1 MTNDGNR
8 QAAPRMEIAGVA
20 AQIAKLGHMTIG
32 ELRDKYLEVYGDPTR
47 SRNKIY
53 LRKKIAWQIQALA
66 EGGLSQRA
74 LDRIEELAPLA
85 PLCWRP
91 NLKDIHVPAPES
103 ERRRP
108 KARDPRL
115 PAPGTVIL
123 REYKGTEYRVE
134 VLEDGF
140 LYDRERYGSL
150 SKVAKAVTGTHWNGF
165 LFFSLPGKTAGEG
178 DTGGESGKKK

>member
-1 MTNDGNR
+1 MTKDGNS
-8 QAAPRMEIAGVA
+8 QAAARREIADVA
-20 AQIAKLGHMTIG
+20 AQIAELGHITIG
-32 ELRDKYLEVYGDPTR
+32 ELRDKYLEVHGDPTR

-85 PLCWRP
+85 PVRWRP

-115 PAPGTVIL
+115 PAPGTVVT

-134 VLEDGF
+134 ILDDGF
-140 LYDRERYGSL
+140 LYDGQRYGSL
-150 SKVAKAVTGTHWNGF
+150 SKVAKAITGTHWNGF
-165 LFFSLPGKTAGEG
+165 VFFGLKPRE
-178 DTGGESGKKK
+178 

>member
-1 MTNDGNR
+1 MTHNGNR
-8 QAAPRMEIAGVA
+8 QTATRKESAGVA
-20 AQIAKLGHMTIG
+20 AQIAELGHMTIG
-32 ELRDKYLEVYGDPTR
+32 ELRDKYLEVYGDRTR

-53 LRKKIAWQIQALA
+53 LRKKIAWQVQALA

-85 PLCWRP
+85 PLRWRP

-103 ERRRP
+103 ERRKP

-115 PAPGTVIL
+115 PAPGTIIT

-140 LYDRERYGSL
+140 LYDGQRYGSL
-150 SKVAKAVTGTHWNGF
+150 SKVAKAITGTHWNGF
-165 LFFSLPGKTAGEG
+165 MFFSLPGKKAGEG
-178 DTGGESGKKK
+178 N